1 MRNFILNFVFDCKQA
16 IPYVSYNLK
25 IGAGQLGSVA
35 EIAPKSAAV
44 TFVQKPYPVWSS
56 AGAKLSGVNT
66 VSVRKSLTLKGN
78 LCGHVVF

>member
-1 MRNFILNFVFDCKQA
+1 MSVYHLKCAEFAGADT
-16 IPYVSYNLK
+16 LK

-44 TFVQKPYPVWSS
+44 HVTCAQKPYSVWSS

-66 VSVRKSLTLKGN
+66 VSVRKSLPLKGN
-78 LCGHVVF
+78 LCGHVGF